1 MLPRCVVA
9 GLAALSLSTPLLA
22 QESNVAR
29 YTVSVS
35 GLTAGKVTL
44 AAQHE
49 GARYVISSNSAS
61 AGLAGVFRSFT
72 LASRTQGTERNGR
85 LIPQR
90 YSADAKG
97 ARQGRGAELAFDGGV
112 ATVVRADPPEP
123 DAPVVDPARH
133 KGVVDPLTG
142 LYSVLRDTTPATA
155 CRVDVKMF
163 DGHRV
168 NSVTLS
174 SPQADGE
181 GLTCRGLYRRI
192 DGYPARELAKKP
204 ETAFTV
210 TYRPAEGGVLRVTEV
225 SVDSA
230 FGLARMV
237 RDD

>member
-1 MLPRCVVA
+1 MLPHCVVA
-9 GLAALSLSTPLLA
+9 GLAALSLSTALSA

-44 AAQHE
+44 TAQHE
-49 GARYVISSNSAS
+49 GARYVVSSNSAS
-61 AGLAGVFRSFT
+61 AGLAGFFRSFT
-72 LASRTQGTERNGR
+72 LISQTQGTERNGR

-97 ARQGRGAELAFDGGV
+97 ARQGRGAELAFDGGL
-112 ATVVRADPPEP
+112 ATVIKADPPEP
-123 DAPVVDPARH
+123 DVPVVDPARH

-155 CRVDVKMF
+155 CQVDLKMF

-174 SPQADGE
+174 SPQADGD

-192 DGYPARELAKKP
+192 DGYPAKELARRP
-204 ETAFTV
+204 ETSFIV
-210 TYRPAEGGVLRVTEV
+210 TYRPVEGGVLRVTEV

-230 FGLARMV
+230 FGLARMI
-237 RDD
+237 RDN